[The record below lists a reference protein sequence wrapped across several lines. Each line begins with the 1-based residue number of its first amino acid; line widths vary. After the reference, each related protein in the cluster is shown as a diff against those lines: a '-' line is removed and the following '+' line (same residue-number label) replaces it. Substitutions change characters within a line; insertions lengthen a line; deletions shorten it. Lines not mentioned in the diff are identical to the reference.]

1 MIMSYTQTINLS
13 KFYQMRRAN
22 NRVYRMALESVQEKN
37 PLLPLRWD
45 FADEDIAE
53 AVQMIISRLNTSDSD
68 TICFHLDTL
77 SGWFTNGREYTRV
90 VLVDEYENKA
100 QLLIN
105 DRGTQ
110 MIDTCSVCTEDEI
123 TDILLALDA
132 CYKNF

>member
-1 MIMSYTQTINLS
+1 MVMSYAQTITLS

-68 TICFHLDTL
+68 TIRFHLDTL

-90 VLVDEYENKA
+90 VLVDEYENEA

-110 MIDTCSVCTEDEI
+110 MIDTCSVCTEGEI